1 MRSTR
6 RAPSRCRSLLTGD
19 ALGALSKL
27 VARMVRHFL
36 QTAHAGKPRTP
47 PRHACEGRHR
57 TSIGTPAARPARRA
71 KGFRLPL
78 AAELLSLCVAT
89 RTQDACANSEAG
101 PKGAG
106 QDARSKEKDNQ
117 RERPPRLAL
126 AAHRATAPALPQLG
140 HPCPRHGRQVREPGP
155 GFSNGH
161 RATAPA
167 LPQLRHPCRRLSV
180 RKGTD
185 IPVGSRCAACRP
197 RLTAAQGPRVEQ
209 RTILART
216 RCATAAR
223 WRERVALGV
232 GWNFAWGE
240 RLLSA
245 NSKHP
250 PFQAGCRN
258 AAGHEQQDGSLAD
271 MPNSR

>member
-126 AAHRATAPALPQLG
+126 AAHRATAPALPQL
-140 HPCPRHGRQVREPGP
+140 
-155 GFSNGH
+155 
-161 RATAPA
+161 
-167 LPQLRHPCRRLSV
+167 RHPCRRLSV